1 MSDSLTS
8 EKATTSQT
16 VPTSD
21 GKVALPTTLSAIS
34 ESLLTENLKTLR
46 VLHQLLMV
54 VAAAI
59 LVFALRI
66 DMSRDYRAALDELR
80 AMQDLNFSGWTT
92 FVRDRYKTYE
102 NQNDQFVRDIVKL
115 ARVPLEGNPSLQEPV
130 FGDEIRAG
138 TPLQLDAFV
147 NANQKIGILELI
159 GDKHVPA
166 EQLKHS
172 MVTRNSHPVVEGMW
186 LSFQGGYGQQMMDWR
201 NPPMVPATTV
211 NFSIADVPQTVPN
224 QPVFAMVSF
233 RSISEEGH
241 FGLQWLKG
249 DTFGQKLI
257 DPKTGEVLP
266 HLKMFW
272 EKVNGLTP
280 EAATVFLE
288 EQLEATTRGT
298 VSFFGIPVETR
309 LAISA
314 SPVICFSILLFLCL
328 HIRHVRLTQGSIEA
342 AVNFPFAPLFKS
354 ASGALLVTYAT
365 VLVLPTLAVWE
376 LLTRFGDWTQWS
388 TRVGTV
394 FAVLTTLTGV
404 WTVVEIHRLR
414 KRLS

>member
-1 MSDSLTS
+1 MTS
-8 EKATTSQT
+8 ENATAS
-16 VPTSD
+16 SNAMSE
-21 GKVALPTTLSAIS
+21 GLLS
-34 ESLLTENLKTLR
+34 ENLKTLR

-54 VAAAI
+54 VSAAI
-59 LVFALRI
+59 LVFALRV
-66 DMSRDYRAALDELR
+66 DMSKDYRAALDELR
-80 AMQDLNFSGWTT
+80 AMQDLNFTGWTT
-92 FVRDRYKTYE
+92 FVRDRYKDYE
-102 NQNDQFVRDIVKL
+102 NQNDEFVRDIVKL
-115 ARVPLEGNPSLQEPV
+115 AGVPLQGNPSLQEPV
-130 FGDEIRAG
+130 FGDDIRAG

-147 NANQKIGILELI
+147 KANQKIGILELI

-172 MVTRNSHPVVEGMW
+172 MTTRNSHPVVEGMW
-186 LSFQGGYGQQMMDWR
+186 LSGFQGGYGQQMMDWR

-233 RSISEEGH
+233 KLISEEGH
-241 FGLQWLKG
+241 LGLEWLKQ

-257 DPKTGEVLP
+257 DARTGEFLP

-272 EKVNGLTP
+272 EKVNGLAP

-314 SPVICFSILLFLCL
+314 SPIVCFSILLFLFL
-328 HIRHVRLTQGSIEA
+328 HIRHVRLMQGNIESA
-342 AVNFPFAPLFKS
+342 ANFPFAPLFKG
-354 ASGALLVTYAT
+354 ASGGLLVTYAT
-365 VLVLPTLAVWE
+365 VLVLPTLAVVE
-376 LLTRFGDWTQWS
+376 LLTRFGDWSQWS
-388 TRVGTV
+388 TRIGAV
-394 FAVLTTLTGV
+394 FAVMTTATGV
-404 WTVVEIHRLR
+404 WAVFEIHRLR
-414 KRLS
+414 ERLFHPTAA

>member
-1 MSDSLTS
+1 MSDTSTS
-8 EKATTSQT
+8 EATTSQT
-16 VPTSD
+16 VPTK
-21 GKVALPTTLSAIS
+21 GKEAIPTASAIS
-34 ESLLTENLKTLR
+34 EGMLTENLKTLR
-46 VLHQLLMV
+46 VLHQLLMI
-54 VAAAI
+54 VAAAV

-66 DMSRDYRAALDELR
+66 DRSRDYKAALDELR
-80 AMQDLNFSGWTT
+80 AMQDLNFTGWMT
-92 FVRDRYKTYE
+92 FVHDRYKTYE
-102 NQNDQFVRDIVKL
+102 NQNDEFVRDIVKL
-115 ARVPLEGNPSLQEPV
+115 AGLPLQGNPSLQEPV
-130 FGDEIRAG
+130 FGDDIRAG

-147 NANQKIGILELI
+147 KANQKIGILELI

-172 MVTRNSHPVVEGMW
+172 MVTRSSHPVVEGMW

-201 NPPMVPATTV
+201 NLPMVPVTTV
-211 NFSIADVPQTVPN
+211 SFSIAGVPQKGPK
-224 QPVFAMVSF
+224 QPVFATVSF
-233 RSISEEGH
+233 KLISEEGH
-241 FGLQWLKG
+241 FGLAWLKE

-257 DPKTGEVLP
+257 DAKTGEVVP

-272 EKVNGLTP
+272 EKVSGLTP

-314 SPVICFSILLFLCL
+314 SPIVCFSILLFLCL
-328 HIRHVRLTQGSIEA
+328 HIRHIRLVEGDIQA
-342 AVNFPFAPLFKS
+342 AVSFPFAPLFKG

-365 VLVLPTLAVWE
+365 VLVLPTFAVFE
-376 LLTRFGDWTQWS
+376 LLVRFGDWSQWS

-394 FAVLTTLTGV
+394 FAVLTTATAV
-404 WTVVEIHRLR
+404 WAIVEIHRLR
-414 KRLS
+414 KRIF

>member
-1 MSDSLTS
+1 MGDSSTS

-21 GKVALPTTLSAIS
+21 GKMALPTSAIS
-34 ESLLTENLKTLR
+34 EGILTENLKTLR

-59 LVFALRI
+59 LIFALRV
-66 DMSRDYRAALDELR
+66 DRSRDYRAALDELR
-80 AMQDLNFSGWTT
+80 AMQDLNLTGWIT
-92 FVRDRYKTYE
+92 FVRDRYKTYG
-102 NQNDQFVRDIVKL
+102 NQNDEFVRDIVKL
-115 ARVPLEGNPSLQEPV
+115 AGIPLQGNPSLQEPV

-138 TPLQLDAFV
+138 TPLQLDAF
-147 NANQKIGILELI
+147 AKSNQKIGILELI

-233 RSISEEGH
+233 KLISEEGH
-241 FGLQWLKG
+241 FGLEWLKE

-257 DPKTGEVLP
+257 NAKTGEVLP
-266 HLKMFW
+266 HLKIFW
-272 EKVNGLTP
+272 EKVSGLTP

-314 SPVICFSILLFLCL
+314 SPIICFSILLFLCL
-328 HIRHVRLTQGSIEA
+328 HIRHVRLMQGGIEA
-342 AVNFPFAPLFKS
+342 AVSFPFAPLFKA
-354 ASGALLVTYAT
+354 ASGALLVTYST
-365 VLVLPTLAVWE
+365 VLVLPILAVWE
-376 LLTRFGDWTQWS
+376 LLARFGDLTQWS

-394 FAVLTTLTGV
+394 FAVLTTLTGT